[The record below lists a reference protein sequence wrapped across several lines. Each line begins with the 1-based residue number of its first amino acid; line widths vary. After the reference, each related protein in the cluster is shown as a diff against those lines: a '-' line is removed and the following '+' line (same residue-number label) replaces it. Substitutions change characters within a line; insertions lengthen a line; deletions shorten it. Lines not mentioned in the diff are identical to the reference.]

1 MDANDKMTIRLT
13 IVDGGRFGI
22 YQVGVGRYLMHPT
35 QTMLFPDE
43 VKRVYK
49 HMIKQGHK
57 EG

>member
-1 MDANDKMTIRLT
+1 MATTNQMTIRLT
-13 IVDGGRFGI
+13 VIDGGRFGI
-22 YQVGVGRYLMHPT
+22 YQVGVGRYLIHPT

-49 HMIKQGHK
+49 RLIKQGHK